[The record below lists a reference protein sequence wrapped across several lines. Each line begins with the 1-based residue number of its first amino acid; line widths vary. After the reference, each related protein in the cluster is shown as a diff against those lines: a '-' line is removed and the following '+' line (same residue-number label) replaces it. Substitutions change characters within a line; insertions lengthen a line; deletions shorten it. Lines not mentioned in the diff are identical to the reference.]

1 MRLCSPSLRRAGAL
15 KVLLIIFFVMVLVC
29 AGLVTL
35 AIMNGRSLLA
45 WMVSKPLNTL
55 VQQCSLSADQKTRLT
70 VSLDGLIA
78 DFENERVSI
87 AQLGAI
93 FQELAEEPFIDLVLI
108 EIVRNEATQSGH
120 FSDQELADLS
130 LSLDRLQRGIIEGT
144 LDSDAV
150 KATMDCVSTAQP
162 DGVRELKQP
171 VMRADI
177 KKLVAEAT
185 KQADRAGIPR
195 ERYQADIAGEVK
207 RVIDRQLGKAA
218 STAPAAPSVP
228 PFLQPIEA
236 PKPPLTPAPPPSTT
250 TPNAMTEIPVAVP
263 VPVAPPPAAA
273 VSEPPASVTLSPAP
287 VSPVAEA
294 VPAPAQPLP
303 AQPSQPQPPVSAEPP
318 KLAEPQTAPSTPPA
332 SQAVQPAT
340 TPALVPETQPSAV
353 VPKDTRP
360 PMTGPASLAEPP
372 QTAAIPAQ
380 PSSQPAGP
388 PAARPA
394 PEPVPASTTVQAP
407 PPTESAPA
415 KATQPLSAPPAPPT
429 GPAPVPQTLPG
440 Q

>member
-1 MRLCSPSLRRAGAL
+1 MRPCSPSLRRAGSL

-55 VQQCSLSADQKTRLT
+55 VQQCSLPADQKTRLA

-78 DFENERVSI
+78 DFEKKRVSI
-87 AQLGAI
+87 AELSAI
-93 FQELAEEPFIDLVLI
+93 FQELAEEPFIDLVLL

-130 LSLDRLQRGIIEGT
+130 LSLDRLQRGIIEGS

-162 DGVRELKQP
+162 DGGRELKQP

-177 KKLVAEAT
+177 KKLMAEAT

-218 STAPAAPSVP
+218 STAPAVSSAPPS
-228 PFLQPIEA
+228 LQPIEA

-250 TPNAMTEIPVAVP
+250 TSNAMTEIPVAVP
-263 VPVAPPPAAA
+263 VPVAPPPAVAI
-273 VSEPPASVTLSPAP
+273 SEPPAPVTPFPAP
-287 VSPVAEA
+287 VPPAAEP
-294 VPAPAQPLP
+294 VPAPAQPPP
-303 AQPSQPQPPVSAEPP
+303 AQPSEPQPTASAGSP
-318 KLAEPQTAPSTPPA
+318 KLAEPQTAPSTSPA
-332 SQAVQPAT
+332 SQVVKPAT
-340 TPALVPETQPSAV
+340 TLASAPETQPSAV
-353 VPKDTRP
+353 IPVHAEP
-360 PMTGPASLAEPP
+360 PMTGPASAPELP
-372 QTAAIPAQ
+372 QTAPVPLQ
-380 PSSQPAGP
+380 PSSPPAGP
-388 PAARPA
+388 PAAAPA
-394 PEPVPASTTVQAP
+394 SQPLPVPTTGLAP
-407 PPTESAPA
+407 RPTESAPA
-415 KATQPLSAPPAPPT
+415 MATQPLPALAAPPA
-429 GPAPVPQTLPG
+429 GPAPVPQTHPG